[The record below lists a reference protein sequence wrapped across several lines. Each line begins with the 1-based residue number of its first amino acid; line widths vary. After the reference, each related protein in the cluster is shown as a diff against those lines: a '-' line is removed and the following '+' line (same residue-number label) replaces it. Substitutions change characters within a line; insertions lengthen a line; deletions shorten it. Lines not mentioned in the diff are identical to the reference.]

1 MISVIIPAKD
11 EAVELAVTL
20 AALVPA
26 AVDGQVREVVL
37 FGPAFSEAVL
47 DLADDAGT
55 RLETRAFKTKSD
67 WLLILRPDAKLP
79 AGWREAAA
87 RHVQKSPWQAGW
99 LAGDGLL
106 EKLLPLPRPEQ
117 GLLVPKAL
125 VEALSPEDYGDDL
138 EARLKGRLKP
148 IR

>member
-11 EAVELAVTL
+11 EAVELAATL

-26 AVDGQVREVVL
+26 AVDGQVREVIL

-47 DLADDAGT
+47 DLADYAGT
-55 RLETRAFKTKSD
+55 RLETRAFTAKGD

-79 AGWREAAA
+79 ASWREAAA
-87 RHVQKSPWQAGW
+87 RHVRKSPWQAGW
-99 LAGDGLL
+99 LAGEGLL

-125 VEALSPEDYGDDL
+125 VEALAPQDYGDDL
-138 EARLKGRLKP
+138 MVRLKGKLKA